1 MGGELRRKAVH
12 VAMGGFAL
20 LLRWLTPW
28 QAAACALAALLFNLL
43 LLHRLTRRSLLRDAE
58 VGRGYSPG
66 IALYPVAVLALV
78 LVFRDRLEL
87 AAAAWALLAF
97 GDGMA
102 TVAGVTLGGPRLPWN
117 RGKSW
122 AGFLAFVL
130 WGTAAAA
137 FLVRWVQG
145 GVLGGGFR
153 GHVGASFLP
162 TDGSLGQPGLLI
174 AGCLA
179 AALLAA
185 LAESMRTGIDDNI
198 LVPLVGGS
206 ALYAATLVDPARLMA
221 SVAEGPWVAAAG
233 VNAALAVL
241 AYAARGVTVSGAVV
255 GWILGTLLFGLGGPA
270 GFAMLLVFF
279 VLGTAFTKLGYARKA
294 SLGIAQEKG
303 GRRAAKHALAN
314 SGAGV
319 LAAFLMAA
327 TGAPSAFALALV
339 AAFATAL
346 SDTTGSEIG
355 QAYGR
360 TPFLITTFRRVPPG
374 TDGAVSVEGTLAGI
388 AASALVA
395 AAAWGLGLVDGIG
408 AGIVVAAAFVGTTLE
423 SYLGA
428 TLERKQEVDNEVVNF
443 MNTAAGAAA
452 ALLMMGMVSGVR

>member
-1 MGGELRRKAVH
+1 
-12 VAMGGFAL
+12 
-20 LLRWLTPW
+20 
-28 QAAACALAALLFNLL
+28 
-43 LLHRLTRRSLLRDAE
+43 
-58 VGRGYSPG
+58 
-66 IALYPVAVLALV
+66 
-78 LVFRDRLEL
+78 
-87 AAAAWALLAF
+87 
-97 GDGMA
+97 
-102 TVAGVTLGGPRLPWN
+102 
-117 RGKSW
+117 
-122 AGFLAFVL
+122 
-130 WGTAAAA
+130 
-137 FLVRWVQG
+137 
-145 GVLGGGFR
+145 
-153 GHVGASFLP
+153 
-162 TDGSLGQPGLLI
+162 
-174 AGCLA
+174 
-179 AALLAA
+179 
-185 LAESMRTGIDDNI
+185 MRTGIDDNI

-303 GRRAAKHALAN
+303 GRRAAKHAIAN